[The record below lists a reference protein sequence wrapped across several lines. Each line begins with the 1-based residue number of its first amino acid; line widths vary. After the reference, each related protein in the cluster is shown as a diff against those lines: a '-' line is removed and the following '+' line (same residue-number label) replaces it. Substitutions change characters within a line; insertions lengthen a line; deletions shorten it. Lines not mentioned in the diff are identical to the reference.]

1 MHHFAKLETIL
12 RTNAT
17 TEQRIA
23 KARRIAVV
31 GGTRATWFERTADR
45 HFHLDPESV
54 RGGGQPPIE
63 PLEAILDMERDGTL
77 VIINDLMAREITATL
92 RKAGFGT
99 VMDLTHLDWRGAR
112 LLDRDFMAEN
122 MESIRRVFDLLA
134 DEVSKNV
141 YLSLLLFRLLH
152 DPTLLRFSDYAQY
165 FHPRL
170 PFAPGEVVIDGGAFV
185 GDSATDFLRATGGDA
200 TVYSFEPEWE
210 NYHRL
215 AEMVRV
221 NKLQDR
227 VLPLPHGLWK
237 ENGTLNFSAASQSSR
252 ITDEGGTSISVVQ
265 LDSLCSRAGIAP
277 TAIKLDV
284 EGAEIETLD
293 GARRTIDSARPKLLV
308 SLYHRAD
315 HLWDIPLLL
324 AERGDYTFFVGHHPP
339 ELTIYETV
347 LYALP
352 A

>member
-1 MHHFAKLETIL
+1 MQHFAKLETIL
-12 RTNAT
+12 KTNAT
-17 TEQRIA
+17 TAQRIA
-23 KARRIAVV
+23 KAKRIAVV
-31 GGTRATWFERTADR
+31 GGMRATWFERTADR
-45 HFHLDPESV
+45 HFHLDPESA
-54 RGGGQPPIE
+54 RGGGQPPVE
-63 PLEAILDMERDGTL
+63 PLEAILDMDRNGTL
-77 VIINDLMAREITATL
+77 VVINDLMAREITATL

-122 MESIRRVFDLLA
+122 MDRIRRVFDLLA
-134 DEVSKNV
+134 DEESRNV

-152 DPTLLRFSDYAQY
+152 NPTLLRFSDYAQV
-165 FHPRL
+165 FPPATALCSSRGDHRRRRL
-170 PFAPGEVVIDGGAFV
+170 CGRFGGGVPDGHGRRRH
-185 GDSATDFLRATGGDA
+185 GLQLRARVGQL
-200 TVYSFEPEWE
+200 P
-210 NYHRL
+210 RL

-237 ENGTLNFSAASQSSR
+237 ENGTLSFSASSQSSR
-252 ITDEGGTSISVVQ
+252 ITDEGGTSISVVR

-277 TAIKLDV
+277 TTIKLDV

-293 GARRTIDSARPKLLV
+293 GARRTIESARPKLLV

-315 HLWDIPLLL
+315 HLWDIPRLL

-339 ELTIYETV
+339 ELTIFETV